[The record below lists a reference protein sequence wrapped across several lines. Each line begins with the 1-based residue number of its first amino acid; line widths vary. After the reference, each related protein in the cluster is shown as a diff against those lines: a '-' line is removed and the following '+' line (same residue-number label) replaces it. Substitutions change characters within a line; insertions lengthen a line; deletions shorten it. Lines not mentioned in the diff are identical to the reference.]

1 MRAAVLA
8 MRPIT
13 VLRCTH
19 GPPESRFP
27 RIARACVVALPLLAA
42 CTDRPVTLPPVDGPA
57 PQALPAAECTVNVRE
72 QSMLCTDA
80 RRPAASTQA
89 GAFTRGDEVSVRLA
103 SSGTTYDAATG
114 TLTTSVTLQNLL
126 RQTMGA
132 ADGATVTPVRVA
144 FQQRATVTAGE
155 GTATVIGDGVD
166 TFTATNQPYYSYS
179 QVIRPNQVS
188 EPRTWTFSV
197 SPGVEAF
204 TFSVYVSAPL
214 GEPSLMSLLI
224 AEVWTGTVDTDWGT
238 AGNWQ
243 NGVVPGSSSAVDIP
257 DASLI
262 TSGNMPLLAADA
274 EIVDLTVG
282 VASTL
287 GLGGN
292 TLKATGNVDAVGTV
306 TNGTLWMSGTG
317 ALLGGNVDE
326 LKVDGRV
333 TLQSPVVTTGGVVVN
348 GGGSLSVQNN
358 GLYIQIP

>member
-19 GPPESRFP
+19 GPPASRLP

-57 PQALPAAECTVNVRE
+57 PQALPVAECTVNVRE

-80 RRPAASTQA
+80 RRPAASTQS
-89 GAFTRGDEVSVRLA
+89 GMFTSGDEVSVRLA
-103 SSGTTYDAATG
+103 SSGTAYDPANG

-126 RQTMGA
+126 RQTMGS
-132 ADGATVTPVRVA
+132 ADGPAVTPVRVG
-144 FQQRATVTAGE
+144 FQNPTVTAGE
-155 GTATVIGDGVD
+155 GTATVIGDGFD
-166 TFTATNQPYYSYS
+166 TFTAGNQPYYSYS

-188 EPRTWTFSV
+188 RPRTWTFSV
-197 SPGVEAF
+197 SPGVDAF

-214 GEPSLMSLLI
+214 SEPSLMSLLI

-238 AGNWQ
+238 GGNWQ
-243 NGVVPGSSSAVDIP
+243 NGVVPGTASAVDIP

-282 VASTL
+282 LASTL

-317 ALLGGNVDE
+317 ATLGGSVDE

-333 TLQSPVVTTGGVVVN
+333 TLQSPVVSTGGVAV
-348 GGGSLSVQNN
+348 GGTGSLSVQNN
-358 GLYIQIP
+358 GLFIQIP